1 MLFRS
6 DSCAETASHIQEVS
20 TVVTGAVGYL
30 SGSAQ
35 ELADYLGQAV
45 LTQFEQSVQSGQQY
59 RDDAAYVAHAM
70 DAFNSRADR
79 LQTAMTEIAGA
90 IASISGAV
98 GGAASGIS
106 GVAGSARSLADDMA
120 GITARMYTN
129 QEIVGE
135 LQRQMDVFANL

>member
-1 MLFRS
+1 M
-6 DSCAETASHIQEVS
+6 
-20 TVVTGAVGYL
+20 AV
-30 SGSAQ
+30 
-35 ELADYLGQAV
+35 
-45 LTQFEQSVQSGQQY
+45 
-59 RDDAAYVAHAM
+59 

-120 GITARMYTN
+120 GITARMDTN